1 MQKNTDNKPSDIQVV
16 ANEFGKR
23 ERERERER
31 ARGHHI
37 NISEI

>member
-23 ERERERER
+23 ERERER